1 VDEFRGKVSS
11 DSAKLILKNGY
22 EFKDKT
28 LVFSLSNGLQEST
41 FMEIR
46 QDLAS
51 FVREKVNNTEIQFK
65 AVLRKTTVNLRPYT
79 AQEKY
84 NAMKAKNPMIEKLRE
99 ALNLDLVQ

>member
-1 VDEFRGKVSS
+1 
-11 DSAKLILKNGY
+11 
-22 EFKDKT
+22 
-28 LVFSLSNGLQEST
+28 VFSLSNGLQEST

-65 AVLRKTTVNLRPYT
+65 AVLKKITVNLRPYT

-84 NAMKAKNPMIEKLRE
+84 NAMKEKNPMIEKLRE
-99 ALNLDLVQ
+99 ALNLDLIQ